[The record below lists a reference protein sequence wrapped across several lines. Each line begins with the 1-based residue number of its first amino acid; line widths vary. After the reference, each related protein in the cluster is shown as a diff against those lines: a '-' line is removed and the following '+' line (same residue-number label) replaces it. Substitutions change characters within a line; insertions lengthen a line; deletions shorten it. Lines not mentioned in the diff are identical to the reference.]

1 MWEKWRKNVNPFSN
15 RYFHFVWVFFPSV
28 FSPFI
33 PVCYISHVSYLTLES
48 LEYLSRCRFFFILH
62 SYFFLLCEIFLFPFV
77 VQFTPAINSFRI
89 NKCLILK
96 RTNQFILLIV
106 RLSRLFPPSPLDR
119 FHLISFSLI
128 PSKDLPVFYP
138 IWPLNE
144 KTHKRHSQKFSSK
157 NKTHFHSMVS
167 KFNELL
173 LYETLNS
180 RWHSMRYN

>member
-1 MWEKWRKNVNPFSN
+1 MSFFS
-15 RYFHFVWVFFPSV
+15 FGFF
-28 FSPFI
+28 
-33 PVCYISHVSYLTLES
+33 S
-48 LEYLSRCRFFFILH
+48 LHSRLLYLSRLLFNIRIAGILISMLVFFLFFIPIFFFL
-62 SYFFLLCEIFLFPFV
+62 FCEIFLFPFV

-128 PSKDLPVFYP
+128 PSKDLPVFYS